1 MRRLK
6 STQGKH
12 DEFLDL
18 RELGL
23 LYRLRPTN
31 KSTKQSYRND
41 VNLTIVFLFFAY
53 GSRLV
58 ADLILKNSVFHLF
71 IEAKIKAKLAT
82 DVICNE
88 R

>member
-31 KSTKQSYRND
+31 KSTKQSYRNH
-41 VNLTIVFLFFAY
+41 VNLTITLPEVIVKFKVCKADEEIAPKYTFFRKY
-53 GSRLV
+53 FEIG
-58 ADLILKNSVFHLF
+58 DEEI
-71 IEAKIKAKLAT
+71 KIHKK
-82 DVICNE
+82 
-88 R
+88 

>member
-1 MRRLK
+1 VGASSFDGRR
-6 STQGKH
+6 SPRGEA
-12 DEFLDL
+12 DEEMGPKYTFFRKYFDIGD
-18 RELGL
+18 EE
-23 LYRLRPTN
+23 
-31 KSTKQSYRND
+31 
-41 VNLTIVFLFFAY
+41 IFLFFAH

>member
-1 MRRLK
+1 MTSVKKNTISPRNSVFFHAKK
-6 STQGKH
+6 SI
-12 DEFLDL
+12 
-18 RELGL
+18 
-23 LYRLRPTN
+23 
-31 KSTKQSYRND
+31 S
-41 VNLTIVFLFFAY
+41 FFDY